1 MPKFKV
7 GNRISNGKI
16 EYTVLDIKTNSN
28 GDLCYIF
35 NHPSKDTN
43 FRWITSQVDQMF
55 ELVEDNDNYDY
66 WKDFRAKAAKDI
78 LCSVILTFE
87 PKGNFKQS
95 LNNAIDRSIEAAD
108 RLILK
113 LQEKKSDDSQNRVV
127 KAIANKYK
135 D

>member
-1 MPKFKV
+1 MPRFKV
-7 GNRISNGKI
+7 GDRISNGKI
-16 EYTVLDIKTNSN
+16 EYTVIDIGINGI

-35 NHPSKDTN
+35 NHPSKNTN
-43 FRWITSQVDQMF
+43 FRWVTSQVDQMF
-55 ELVEDNDNYDY
+55 ELVEDNDNYDDY

-108 RLILK
+108 RLIIK
-113 LQEKKSDDSQNRVV
+113 LKKSDDSQNRVV